1 MKEKQNRTWVWILG
15 GIFLVMILSFMFIS
29 SLTSDIPNVTGNVAV
44 IQING
49 EIVSSGSG
57 GFFDQGVVSSPEI
70 IDLLEKARKDSSIK
84 AILLEINSPGGSP
97 VGSEEI
103 VNEIKRVKD
112 EKLVVSVIRESG
124 ASGAY
129 WIASASDYIIASPL
143 SITGSVGVL
152 GSYLE
157 FSGLMQKYG
166 VSYVRLN
173 SGKYKDL
180 GSPLR
185 DLSTE
190 EKAILQKKIEMIHKI
205 FLNDVAKNRNLTN
218 SQYNEISTGI
228 FYLGQEAIQIN
239 LVDELGDKNTALEF
253 ISYNLNETVTE
264 VPYYKEKGFFESLSG
279 LLADQ
284 SFLVGY
290 GFGKAVLHENNAEIK
305 LK

>member
-1 MKEKQNRTWVWILG
+1 MWILG
-15 GIFLVMILSFMFIS
+15 SIFLVIMMLFLFIS
-29 SLTSDIPNVTGNVAV
+29 SLTSDVPSAGGNVAV

-57 GFFDQGVVSSPEI
+57 GFFDQGVVSSLDVIE
-70 IDLLEKARKDSSIK
+70 LLEKARRDDSIK
-84 AILLEINSPGGSP
+84 AVLLEINSPGGSP

-103 VNEIKRVKD
+103 VNEVKKVKK

-129 WIASASDYIIASPL
+129 WVASASNHIIASPL

-157 FSGLMQKYG
+157 FSGLMEKYG

-185 DLSTE
+185 ELSPE
-190 EKAILQKKIEMIHKI
+190 EKAIMQKKIEIIHKI
-205 FLNDVAKNRNLTN
+205 FLNDVAKNRNLTA
-218 SQYNEISTGI
+218 SQYSEISTGI
-228 FYLGQEAIQIN
+228 FYLGDEAIQIN
-239 LVDELGDKNTALEF
+239 LVDKLGDKNTALEL
-253 ISYNLNETVTE
+253 ISKQINETAEE
-264 VPYYKEKGFFESLSG
+264 VPYQTEKGFFESLSG
-279 LLADQ
+279 IIADQ

-290 GFGKAVLHENNAEIK
+290 GFGKAVISEKSEKIK
-305 LK
+305 I